1 MSLDRSI
8 LEVDL
13 SLQAEDDRMSEDG
26 VRRLG
31 FRSIAAALR
40 PPSTLLSLLRGARCE
55 TLVVHDDGLAF
66 NGGQAVVL
74 VLIGLMPARR
84 WVYMRGGRELSL
96 SRSAFLARA
105 LCGLPRALAS
115 EWWHTLRVRRA
126 VGIVAR
132 REYRLVRTVERP
144 GSVLHL
150 RVEPSVCLQ
159 GMFVGG
165 AATHTTGVI
174 NGFLANGFDVRAIAS
189 EPLAGV
195 DGAER
200 LTVMPRRSL
209 HFVPG
214 MNSAHYSQVVIAA
227 AAGERP
233 DFIYQR
239 HTLGG
244 FAGLELARRLG
255 VPLVLEFN
263 GMEVWIGRQWG
274 SGTVRMERPLAAL
287 ERRNLLAASM
297 VVVVSDVLKQ
307 RLLAAGIPT
316 ERILVDPNG
325 VDVEQLAPYRSR
337 PASEWR
343 ERTGQPQ
350 APTVGF
356 IGTFGPWHGV
366 DLLPALIVATPSA
379 RWIVI
384 GAGNP
389 LYPRMCAEIETR
401 GVGERVLMTGRLA
414 HGRAL
419 ELLSACDVCVSP
431 HVPNA
436 DGSRF
441 FGSPTKLFEYM
452 GLGKAIVAS
461 DLEQIG
467 AVIEHERNGLL
478 HPPGDV
484 AAAAAAI
491 ERLLGDGVL
500 RTRLGAEAYAC
511 ARDRYS
517 WNAHVRRIVDALTA
531 TGSPSSGLDERELT
545 TVR

>member
-1 MSLDRSI
+1 M
-8 LEVDL
+8 
-13 SLQAEDDRMSEDG
+13 
-26 VRRLG
+26 VREEGL
-31 FRSIAAALR
+31 
-40 PPSTLLSLLRGARCE
+40 TL
-55 TLVVHDDGLAF
+55 

-74 VLIGLMPARR
+74 ALIGLMPARR
-84 WVYMRGGRELSL
+84 WVRLRGDRERSL
-96 SRSAFLARA
+96 TLGRSAFLARA
-105 LCGLPRALAS
+105 LRRLPRALAS
-115 EWWHTLRVRRA
+115 ECWHTLRLRRA

-132 REYRLVRTVERP
+132 GEYPLVRTVARP

-150 RVEPSVCLQ
+150 RSEPSVRLR

-174 NGFLANGFDVRAIAS
+174 NGFLANGFDVRAVAP

-195 DGAER
+195 EGAER
-200 LTVMPRRSL
+200 LTVLPRRSL

-214 MNSAHYSQVVIAA
+214 MNTADYSQAVIAA
-227 AAGERP
+227 TTGERP
-233 DFIYQR
+233 DLIYQR

-244 FAGLELARRLG
+244 FAGLELARKLG

-263 GMEVWIGRQWG
+263 GSEVWIGQQWG
-274 SGTVRMERPLAAL
+274 SGRVRMEGPLAAL
-287 ERRNLLAASM
+287 ERRNLDAASL
-297 VVVVSDVLKQ
+297 VVVVSDVLRD
-307 RLLAAGIPT
+307 RLLAVGIPA

-343 ERTGQPQ
+343 ERAGQPQ

-366 DLLPALIVATPSA
+366 DLLPALIAATPPA

-389 LYPRMCAEIETR
+389 LHPRVCAEIEAR
-401 GVGERVLMTGRLA
+401 GVGERVLMAGRVA

-484 AAAAAAI
+484 AAATAAI
-491 ERLLGDGVL
+491 ERLLGDGAL
-500 RTRLGAEAYAC
+500 RARLGAEAYAD

-517 WNAHVRRIVDALTA
+517 WGAHVRRIVDALVA
-531 TGSPSSGLDERELT
+531 PGSPLVAPGSPSAALDSPSAALNSPAAALNSPAAPGSPPAALDEREIT
-545 TVR
+545 TAR

>member
-1 MSLDRSI
+1 M
-8 LEVDL
+8 VH
-13 SLQAEDDRMSEDG
+13 EDG
-26 VRRLG
+26 L
-31 FRSIAAALR
+31 
-40 PPSTLLSLLRGARCE
+40 TL
-55 TLVVHDDGLAF
+55 
-66 NGGQAVVL
+66 NGGQAIVL
-74 VLIGLMPARR
+74 ALIGLMPARR
-84 WVYMRGGRELSL
+84 WVHVRAGRALNL

-105 LCGLPRALAS
+105 LRRLPRALAS
-115 EWWHTLRVRRA
+115 ECWHTLRMRRT

-132 REYRLVRTVERP
+132 HGYRLARTVEQP
-144 GSVLHL
+144 GSVLYL
-150 RVEPSVCLQ
+150 RIEPSVCLQ

-174 NGFLANGFDVRAIAS
+174 NGFLAHGFDVRAIAP
-189 EPLAGV
+189 EPLVGV

-200 LTVMPRRSL
+200 LRVSPCRSL

-214 MNSAHYSQVVIAA
+214 MNSAHYSQAVIVA

-244 FAGLELARRLG
+244 FAGLELARRIG

-263 GMEVWIGRQWG
+263 GSEVWIGRQWG
-274 SGTVRMERPLAAL
+274 SGRVRMEDPLAAL
-287 ERRNLLAASM
+287 ERRNLLAASL
-297 VVVVSDVLKQ
+297 VVVVSDVLRD
-307 RLLAAGIPT
+307 RLLAGGIPA

-325 VDVEQLAPYRSR
+325 VDVERLAPYRSR

-366 DLLPALIVATPSA
+366 DLLPALIAATPSA

-389 LYPRMCAEIETR
+389 LHPRVCAEIEAR
-401 GVGERVLMTGRLA
+401 GVGGRVLMTGRLA

-478 HPPGDV
+478 HAPGDV
-484 AAAAAAI
+484 AGAAAAI
-491 ERLLGDGVL
+491 ERLLGDDAL
-500 RTRLGAEAYAC
+500 RERLGAAAYAD
-511 ARDRYS
+511 ASDRYC
-517 WNAHVRRIVDALTA
+517 WGAHVRRIVDALAAPGSPRPTLEAREIA
-531 TGSPSSGLDERELT
+531 TGAVT
-545 TVR
+545 